1 VSDAIKKLHDYLA
14 MSPSVVYPEDV
25 LAYLSAIEDE
35 NAKLRLQIH
44 WIKKGDIYAY
54 EAGYHDGATNYEL
67 DHCPSC
73 KNIADL
79 QDALDENA
87 KLRELVRDMWLQL
100 LNAYDRKE
108 VDEFADRMR
117 ELSMEVVR

>member
-1 VSDAIKKLHDYLA
+1 
-14 MSPSVVYPEDV
+14 MSEF
-25 LAYLSAIEDE
+25 ITNGE
-35 NAKLRLQIH
+35 LRMEV
-44 WIKKGDIYAY
+44 KKGDVYTY

>member
-1 VSDAIKKLHDYLA
+1 MSDAIKKLHDYLA

-25 LAYLSAIEDE
+25 LAYLPAIE
-35 NAKLRLQIH
+35 
-44 WIKKGDIYAY
+44 
-54 EAGYHDGATNYEL
+54 
-67 DHCPSC
+67 
-73 KNIADL
+73 
-79 QDALDENA
+79 DENA